1 MILSLLHANAYLEIL
16 VNKLL
21 SIAHT
26 HNRPTMC
33 SRCIRRGNHPCKDS
47 FCRVPSQSST
57 QAEDF
62 FWQPAV
68 AANELMK
75 SMHSMEKFHAFINR
89 MPPHVSSVRA
99 FFQGFSNFL
108 FDNSIDFVMRRA
120 LGTTQSHQG
129 VWLHLKDLLLII
141 RQQGSLDRVF
151 FLWKIKRLVSGGGG
165 GAQGR

>member
-21 SIAHT
+21 SIAHN
-26 HNRPTMC
+26 HPTMC
-33 SRCIRRGNHPCKDS
+33 SRCIRGWKSPLQRFILPRAKSELHPSRG
-47 FCRVPSQSST
+47 F
-57 QAEDF
+57 F

-120 LGTTQSHQG
+120 LGTTQSHPG
-129 VWLHLKDLLLII
+129 FWLIH
-141 RQQGSLDRVF
+141 
-151 FLWKIKRLVSGGGG
+151 KRFTFDDK
-165 GAQGR
+165 ATRKPW